1 MVVFDKSNV
10 HFVWDD
16 SLIGRPCYYADSITD
31 LVNIV
36 TIQDEND
43 IGIVTNFGDIDEPF
57 VIDMKNSYSII
68 YPTDI
73 KNNDSYSKDFVKF
86 EWDNSLEDK
95 KCLMA
100 NSIQDIKSMV
110 RRNASPR
117 IIFKTGCN
125 ENPFK
130 DIDDDLYKFAYYDPY
145 YNFRYALLNGEP
157 IEYLADDGLWRPLQN
172 CVFNLPIHYYRFK
185 SKVSLDNETKKS
197 NVTSTEESCN
207 LVTQPVTNMELLSWL
222 VKGNGY
228 VIDNVD
234 NKVLASISFK
244 PTEKN
249 NPFDRNRYSLLTWV
263 GKKMK

>member
-16 SLIGRPCYYADSITD
+16 SLIGRSCYYADSITD

-36 TIQDEND
+36 TIQDEKD

-57 VIDMKNSYSII
+57 VIDTKNSYSII
-68 YPTDI
+68 YPTDV
-73 KNNDSYSKDFVKF
+73 KNKDSYSKDFVKF

-100 NSIQDIKSMV
+100 NSIHEIQSMV
-110 RRNASPR
+110 RKNVIPWT
-117 IIFKTGCN
+117 IFKTGCN

-130 DIDDDLYKFAYYDPY
+130 DMDGDLYKFAYYDPY

-157 IEYLADDGLWRPLQN
+157 IEYLDDDGLWRPLQN

-185 SKVSLDNETKKS
+185 S
-197 NVTSTEESCN
+197 NVTSTDDSCN
-207 LVTQPVTNMELLSWL
+207 IVTQPVTNMELLSWL
-222 VKGNGY
+222 VEGNGY
-228 VIDNVD
+228 VIDNVN

-263 GKKMK
+263 GKKS